1 MSAGAMSS
9 RRAAR
14 RRRTRLTT
22 VAVVAC
28 LLVVGSLTAW
38 AVWPRA
44 ASSASEGD
52 RLRVVTTT
60 NFLTDTV
67 REVGGD
73 DVDVVGLMGPGVD
86 PHLYRPQASDLDL
99 MRSADLVIAVGLY
112 LEGSMQNVLDD
123 LSRTQ
128 PILQAG
134 ERIPT
139 DRLLSPPVGA
149 APAEE
154 YDPHVWFDVSLWT
167 SVVEAVRDGLAERD
181 PEHAAQ
187 YRQRADRYRSELAA
201 VDEEIRQ
208 RIAEIPAE
216 RRVLVT
222 SHDAFRYFGRAYGMD
237 VVGIQGI
244 STADEATTGDIDR
257 VAATV
262 ADRGVRSVFVESSV
276 SRQTLDAVIAAAR
289 SRGSPIAVGGELFS
303 DAAGA
308 AGTAEG
314 SYIGMLRANTERI
327 VAGLR

>member
-1 MSAGAMSS
+1 MSTGAMSS

-14 RRRTRLTT
+14 RRRARLRT
-22 VAVVAC
+22 VAVVAS

-38 AVWPRA
+38 AVWPRT

-128 PILQAG
+128 PVLQAG
-134 ERIPT
+134 EGIPT
-139 DRLLSPPVGA
+139 ERLLPPPAGA

-167 SVVEAVRDGLAERD
+167 SVVDTVRDGLVGLD
-181 PEHAAQ
+181 PGNAAQ
-187 YRQRADRYRSELAA
+187 YRQRADRYRSKLEAL
-201 VDEEIRQ
+201 DEEIRQ

-222 SHDAFRYFGRAYGMD
+222 SHDAFRYFSRAYGTD

-262 ADRGVRSVFVESSV
+262 TDRGVRSLFVESSV

-289 SRGSPIAVGGELFS
+289 SRGSPITVGGELFS

-308 AGTAEG
+308 AGTPEG
-314 SYIGMLRANTERI
+314 TYVGMLRSNTDKI
-327 VAGLR
+327 VVGLR